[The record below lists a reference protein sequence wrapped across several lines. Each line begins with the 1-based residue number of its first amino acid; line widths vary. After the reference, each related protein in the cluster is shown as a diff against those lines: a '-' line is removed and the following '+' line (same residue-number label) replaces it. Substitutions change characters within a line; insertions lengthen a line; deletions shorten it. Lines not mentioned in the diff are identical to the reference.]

1 MGKLANLAGGFAGG
15 FMQGKRAKKADD
27 RAETMDQAYATIIEQ
42 MGAKKSSQPVENAVV
57 TADTKGATSTSD
69 PNEESVVSAFK
80 DGGMIGYSEGGTVGE
95 LPMGCRMAWQRQ
107 SFKKKQ

>member
-15 FMQGKRAKKADD
+15 FIQGKRAKKADE
-27 RAETMDQAYATIIEQ
+27 RAETMDKAYATIIDQ

-69 PNEESVVSAFK
+69 PDEESVVSAFK
-80 DGGMIGYSEGGTVGE
+80 DGGMVGY
-95 LPMGCRMAWQRQ
+95 
-107 SFKKKQ
+107 